1 MKNNFLIG
9 DVSRLMDTPKST
21 LRYYDEKKIFS
32 PEIKGKNGYRYY
44 SPEQFIILR
53 EIKMMRDMKLSLDEI
68 IKILNNSDEEKIL
81 EIINKNLKKVQ
92 KEMENLKTI
101 EKNLLKNI
109 ENYNERKNIKLCSPF
124 IDIIDED
131 VKGQNISAPNIDKA
145 GEDELIKRLKNLEK
159 RDNKIINH
167 LIKTSAKNL
176 EQNAKQDFEENSD
189 ENGYVILA
197 DENQNNEIICEKGRY
212 ISVYNKGMFREKND
226 LKILREYAKNNNLK
240 LKNEEIYIFFNIS
253 IFGWKKDEILYKF
266 SVRLEEVEEQF

>member
-176 EQNAKQDFEENSD
+176 EQNTKQDFEENSD

-197 DENQNNEIICEKGRY
+197 DENQNNEIICKKGRY

-266 SVRLEEVEEQF
+266 SVRLKEVEEQF

>member
-81 EIINKNLKKVQ
+81 EIINKNLEKVQ

-176 EQNAKQDFEENSD
+176 EQNTKQDFEENSD

-266 SVRLEEVEEQF
+266 SVRLEEQF

>member
-176 EQNAKQDFEENSD
+176 EQNTKQDFEENSD

-197 DENQNNEIICEKGRY
+197 DENQNNEIICKKGRY